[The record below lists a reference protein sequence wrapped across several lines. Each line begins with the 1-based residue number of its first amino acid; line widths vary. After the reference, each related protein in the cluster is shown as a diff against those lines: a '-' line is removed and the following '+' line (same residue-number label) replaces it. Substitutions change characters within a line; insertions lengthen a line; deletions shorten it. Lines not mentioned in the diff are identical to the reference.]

1 MLMGSSKVYLKLV
14 AANNLDERLFDVIKI
29 KKAMAGK
36 IVKEARTFLYK
47 KHVLLGLKLLLKKI
61 KKFSVI

>member
-29 KKAMAGK
+29 KKTMAGK

-47 KHVLLGLKLLLKKI
+47 KHVLLGLKLL
-61 KKFSVI
+61 